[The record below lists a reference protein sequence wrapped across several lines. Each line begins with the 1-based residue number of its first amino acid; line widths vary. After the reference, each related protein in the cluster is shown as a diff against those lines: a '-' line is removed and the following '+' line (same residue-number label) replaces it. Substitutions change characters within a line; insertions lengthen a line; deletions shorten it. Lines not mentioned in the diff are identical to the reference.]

1 MRIEKQLW
9 FWLAA
14 LVALVLAIAL
24 LKDILLPF
32 VSAIVIAYFL
42 NPIADRM
49 QARGLPRI
57 WAAMLIVGIV
67 AVVLALAVVLLGPL
81 LVDQV
86 RQLVASLP
94 DELDRLRATV
104 EGLAKAWLGPNFPAF
119 KASLDRTALNLSQ
132 NWTGTVAAIMASV
145 WSGGLALV
153 NFVSLLLITPVVVFY
168 LLVDWHPMIERVDAA
183 LPRDHAP
190 TIRRLAGDINGAVSA
205 FIRGQG
211 AICLILG
218 IFYAIGLSWA
228 GINYGLLVGLTT
240 GLLAFIPIIGWLL
253 GFITASTLALVQF
266 WPDLT
271 PLLKA
276 AGVLAAGIAI
286 DMAVLSPRFVGQKIG
301 LHPVWLIFALFVFSY
316 LFGLVGTLVAVPLA
330 AAIGVLVRFAVQV
343 YLDSP
348 VYKGAASVDGAGA
361 AASGAPD
368 KTRGSA

>member
-1 MRIEKQLW
+1 MRVEKQLL

-14 LVALVLAIAL
+14 LVGLVLLIAL

-32 VSAIVIAYFL
+32 VTAIVIAYFL
-42 NPIADRM
+42 NPIADRL

-57 WAAMLIVGIV
+57 WTALLIVGVV
-67 AVVLALAVVLLGPL
+67 AVVLGLAVVFLGPL

-86 RQLVASLP
+86 RQLVGSLP
-94 DELDRLRATV
+94 DEFGRLKATV
-104 EGLAKAWLGPNFPAF
+104 EAFAHAWLGPNFPAF
-119 KASLDRTALNLSQ
+119 KASLDRTVDNLSQ
-132 NWTGTVAAIMASV
+132 NWTGMVAAAMTSV

-168 LLVDWHPMIERVDAA
+168 LLVDWHPMLSRIDAT

-190 TIRRLAGDINGAVSA
+190 TIRRLAGDVNNSVAA

-218 IFYAIGLSWA
+218 IYYAIGLSWA
-228 GINYGLLVGLTT
+228 GIDYGLLVGLST
-240 GLLAFIPIIGWLL
+240 GLLAFIPIIGWLIEL
-253 GFITASTLALVQF
+253 ILASSLAVVQS

-271 PLLKA
+271 VLLKVIA
-276 AGVLAAGIAI
+276 VLASGIAI
-286 DMAVLSPRFVGQKIG
+286 DTAVLSPRFVGQKIG

-330 AAIGVLVRFAVQV
+330 AAMGVLVRFAVQV

-348 VYKGAASVDGAGA
+348 VYKGAAIPAETTPIPPIAPA
-361 AASGAPD
+361 AKGQ
-368 KTRGSA
+368 K